1 MTGCI
6 FCRIARHEAPACI
19 LYEDELIVAFRDRA
33 PKAPVHLLVVPRKHV
48 CNLAD
53 LQRQDQSL
61 IAHIMM
67 KLPQIARLSGLENGF
82 RTVTNTGPGGRQEVY
97 HLHFHILGGGTL
109 PAI

>member
-6 FCRIARHEAPACI
+6 FCRIARHEARASI

-33 PKAPVHLLVVPRKHV
+33 PKAPVHLLVVPRKHI
-48 CNLAD
+48 CNLGD
-53 LQRQDQSL
+53 LQPQDQGL

>member
-6 FCRIARHEAPACI
+6 FCRIARHEAPASI

-33 PKAPVHLLVVPRKHV
+33 PKAPVHLLVVPRKHI

-53 LQRQDQSL
+53 LQPQDQSL

>member
-6 FCRIARHEAPACI
+6 FCRIARHEAPASI